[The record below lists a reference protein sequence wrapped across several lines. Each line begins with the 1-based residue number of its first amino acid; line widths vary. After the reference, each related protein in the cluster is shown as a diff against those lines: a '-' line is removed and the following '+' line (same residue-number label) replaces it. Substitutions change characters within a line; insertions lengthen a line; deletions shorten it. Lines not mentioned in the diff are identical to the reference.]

1 MLQFLN
7 PVGIW
12 FHQQLTKR
20 SEKTIKQYYEDVN
33 RSTLSKELVEVLG
46 RLVDNPEHLREIFK
60 QSAVTQ
66 DDGVLHWDEDSFK
79 KWVTTNQPLSV
90 ISTCIPTLWRV
101 LVYFAGFPFTEL
113 TFAESEGSTT
123 QHQRIDE
130 DGFVQAYSLLAL
142 RGAELL
148 GNARDGFNPRG
159 SVEKSWS
166 QKSPRLAS
174 LMFDSL
180 KISSTELGER
190 SQRLVNANLTD
201 RAEEQL
207 MNAIAVTQ
215 PVPYMTGLS
224 FEKELMEVARR
235 MVNDNVTPNHD
246 KPSSFA
252 VSKNDLQIFIQLFL
266 LLRIGNDPWTRGLI
280 LYETIQVCKNIEKL
294 NFVSNQEEILLSG
307 RLANVL
313 IQHTLG
319 NVDSITWQSFET
331 FYTAYVRI
339 LTSIKKNS
347 H

>member
-1 MLQFLN
+1 
-7 PVGIW
+7 
-12 FHQQLTKR
+12 
-20 SEKTIKQYYEDVN
+20 
-33 RSTLSKELVEVLG
+33 
-46 RLVDNPEHLREIFK
+46 
-60 QSAVTQ
+60 
-66 DDGVLHWDEDSFK
+66 
-79 KWVTTNQPLSV
+79 
-90 ISTCIPTLWRV
+90 
-101 LVYFAGFPFTEL
+101 
-113 TFAESEGSTT
+113 
-123 QHQRIDE
+123 
-130 DGFVQAYSLLAL
+130 
-142 RGAELL
+142 
-148 GNARDGFNPRG
+148 
-159 SVEKSWS
+159 
-166 QKSPRLAS
+166 
-174 LMFDSL
+174 
-180 KISSTELGER
+180 
-190 SQRLVNANLTD
+190 
-201 RAEEQL
+201 
-207 MNAIAVTQ
+207 MNAIALTQ

-224 FEKELMEVARR
+224 FEKELREVARR